1 MRLGELLQ
9 AEGDTLEYLYDY
21 GDGWDLGIVV
31 EAVREAEAGD
41 APARAAG
48 GRRAAPPEDCGGL
61 RDEADLRTVLK
72 DPAFFD
78 VAALDLELWSGTTM
92 LTGPEDDVV
101 PALLVEPLTLV
112 GRARAGQDLMDRAL
126 LLGDPLAPLLD

>member
-21 GDGWDLGIVV
+21 GDGWDLGIMV

-41 APARAAG
+41 APARATG
-48 GRRAAPPEDCGGL
+48 GSRAAPPEDCGGL
-61 RDEADLRTVLK
+61 RDEEDLKTLLE

-92 LTGPEDDVV
+92 LTVPEDDVV
-101 PALLVEPLTLV
+101 PALLSS
-112 GRARAGQDLMDRAL
+112 R
-126 LLGDPLAPLLD
+126 